1 MVWDRPFLIDRSRVS
16 GLTVFDLLDN
26 RSKVR
31 SFLGTNAVDPI
42 PDTDPSDEKNIAYR
56 KTTRAN
62 SSKNYSKKMNRPID
76 NSNNKNYNKTMQFR
90 LSELAIRNQPP
101 RNWRSEEV
109 EIGE

>member
-1 MVWDRPFLIDRSRVS
+1 M
-16 GLTVFDLLDN
+16 
-26 RSKVR
+26 
-31 SFLGTNAVDPI
+31 
-42 PDTDPSDEKNIAYR
+42 
-56 KTTRAN
+56 
-62 SSKNYSKKMNRPID
+62 NYPID